1 MPFKVFLAE
10 DAEWD
15 IEDIYR
21 YIAEH
26 DAIENTGRVVDAL
39 EQLCAKLAE
48 FPERGNVPKELRGL
62 GITEYREVSYK
73 PYRIVYRVFEGRVV
87 IYCVV
92 DCRRDMQ
99 SFLQR
104 RLLGPVDRW

>member
-1 MPFKVFLAE
+1 MPFEVFLAE

-26 DAIENTGRVVDAL
+26 DAIENASRVVDAL
-39 EQLCAKLAE
+39 EQLCAKFTE

-62 GITEYREVSYK
+62 GITEYREVSCK
-73 PYRIVYRVFEGRVV
+73 PHRIVCRVFEGRVV

-92 DCRRDMQ
+92 DGRWDMQ